1 MSREEAPRELRRRP
15 VAEPVPDAEEEID
28 LGRYAT
34 AIAARWW
41 LPLLGLVAGV
51 LVGYL
56 LSVGGSEVY
65 RAQALVYLGDPI
77 APGGARVETF
87 SSNLSSL
94 RELVR
99 AETSVRRAAA
109 ESGMTPAEVR
119 SGTTVQQVS
128 GGTARTGQPSLVN
141 IGVRGDGPRKTAVA
155 AQTLARIAV
164 ADISPYANA
173 KIASLEGQIAAAN
186 EELESLERRISASL
200 TAAQDPGLS
209 DTDKLVALTNA
220 GVLEQRRSTVLQTR
234 SDRQQQLALAE
245 TVEKPQVLKRA
256 TARKVTAQS
265 RRNSLVAAGALGL
278 LLGLF
283 AALAWDRVAPRFA
296 RA

>member
-1 MSREEAPRELRRRP
+1 MSREEARELRRRP
-15 VAEPVPDAEEEID
+15 VAEPVPDAEEEVD

-56 LSVGGSEVY
+56 LSVGGAEVY

-77 APGGARVETF
+77 APGGARVQTL
-87 SSNLSSL
+87 SSSLTSL

-99 AETSVRRAAA
+99 AEDSIRRAAA
-109 ESGMTPAEVR
+109 ASGMTPAQVR
-119 SGTTVQQVS
+119 AGTTVQQVS
-128 GGTARTGQPSLVN
+128 GSTVRTGVPSLVN
-141 IGVRGDGPRKTAVA
+141 IGVRGDGPRKASVA
-155 AQTLARIAV
+155 ANELARIVV

-173 KIASLEGQIAAAN
+173 KIESLRGQIASAA
-186 EELESLERRISASL
+186 EELESLERRITASL
-200 TAAQDPGLS
+200 VAAENPSLS
-209 DTDKLVALTNA
+209 ATDKLVALTNA

-245 TVEKPQVLKRA
+245 TVEKPELLKRGV
-256 TARKVTAQS
+256 ARKVTAQS

-296 RA
+296 RD